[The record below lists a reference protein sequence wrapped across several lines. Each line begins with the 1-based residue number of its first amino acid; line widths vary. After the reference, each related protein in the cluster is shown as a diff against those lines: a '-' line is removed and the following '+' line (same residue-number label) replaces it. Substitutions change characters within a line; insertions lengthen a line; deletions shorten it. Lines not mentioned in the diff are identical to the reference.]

1 MIKRFAMATALFL
14 AGSVASAHVPNIFVA
29 GQPAKAQEI
38 NENFEHLLSEHSNY
52 GVGGSTG
59 GADVGV
65 TTAGT
70 DAGGTTAGTDA
81 GGTTDGPTT
90 GGTTTGGA
98 DPSGLDNQFYYAYV
112 EGGVLK
118 SADQP
123 IEDSRSPDESIK
135 LVDANDIVLR
145 FITYGSL
152 DLPQNFVV
160 FDYDIEPTQ
169 SRPQNTSY
177 FGEHVVIQFTAAAD
191 GSIDYSPASFIKRDS
206 YSSGTLY
213 YESADCTG
221 QGYLDASQL
230 RALGTVYNLDGEW
243 FRLPPYDYSETNGGI
258 TAKSKTS
265 EDTAA
270 AIANPISD
278 GCYATNELVNQAVIP
293 IAYDPEPIRLKL
305 KAPVRVVEP

>member
-14 AGSVASAHVPNIFVA
+14 AASVASAHVPNIFVA

-59 GADVGV
+59 GADGVDVGDP
-65 TTAGT
+65 T
-70 DAGGTTAGTDA
+70 
-81 GGTTDGPTT
+81 GGTTDGGTT

-98 DPSGLDNQFYYAYV
+98 DPGGVGNQFYYAYV
-112 EGGVLK
+112 EDGVLK
-118 SADQP
+118 SADAADQ
-123 IEDSRSPDESIK
+123 SGSPDSSPK

-145 FITYGSL
+145 YITYGSL

-221 QGYLDASQL
+221 QGYLDANPL

-258 TAKSKTS
+258 TAKSKTNNAQTTTVS
-265 EDTAA
+265 
-270 AIANPISD
+270 NP
-278 GCYATNELVNQAVIP
+278 GLCEETNELVNQAVIP
-293 IAYDPEPIRLKL
+293 IPYDPEPIRLKL

>member
-14 AGSVASAHVPNIFVA
+14 AASVASAHVPNIFVA

-38 NENFEHLLSEHSNY
+38 NENFEHLLLEHSNY

-59 GADVGV
+59 GADGVDVGDP
-65 TTAGT
+65 TAGV
-70 DAGGTTAGTDA
+70 G
-81 GGTTDGPTT
+81 
-90 GGTTTGGA
+90 
-98 DPSGLDNQFYYAYV
+98 SQFYYAYV

-118 SADQP
+118 SADAADQ
-123 IEDSRSPDESIK
+123 SGSPDSSPK

-145 FITYGSL
+145 YITYGSL
-152 DLPQNFVV
+152 DLPQNFAV

-169 SRPQNTSY
+169 SRPQNTAY

-221 QGYLDASQL
+221 QGYLDANPL

-293 IAYDPEPIRLKL
+293 IPYDPEPIRLKL